1 VPVDAI
7 RPGSAAEREQLEA
20 LQRRASLIWDEDRA
34 NILEHP
40 DAIEVPTEH
49 LAAGWVRVAVRNGTI
64 VGFATLL
71 PTGHGAGE
79 LDALFV
85 EPDLMRQGIGH
96 ELIAD
101 LATVAREHG
110 LRRIEVTGN
119 PNARRF
125 YEREGFVVMGEV
137 PTRFRPGLRMHL
149 DV

>member
-1 VPVDAI
+1 MERI
-7 RPGSAAEREQLEA
+7 RSAGAGEIGALEA
-20 LQRRASLIWDEDRA
+20 LQRRASLVWDEDRPH
-34 NILEHP
+34 ILAHP
-40 DAIEVPTEH
+40 DAIEVPAEH
-49 LAAGWVRVAVRNGTI
+49 LTAGWVRVAVRGETI

-71 PTGHGAGE
+71 PSHDGAGE

-85 EPDLMRQGIGH
+85 EPVLMRQGIGH

-101 LATVAREHG
+101 RVTLAREHG

-119 PNARRF
+119 PNALRF
-125 YEREGFVVMGEV
+125 YAREGFIVDGEV